1 MRQHQPAPNP
11 ITGTSREGLAV
22 NATQPPEEWRP
33 AVGHE
38 GAYEVSDQGR
48 VRSLDRMVQNRLGH
62 MVHYRGQLLKPR
74 ASGPR
79 GKQYLM
85 VSMTNGA
92 PAKVHHLVAAAF
104 IGPNPGG
111 MHVCHNDGN
120 RWNNRAENLR
130 YGTASENNFDI
141 VSHGRHRNA
150 VKTRCPQGHSLSG
163 SNLVNFELPYRKC
176 RACAAAHA
184 YVQRNPAESFEY
196 HADRYYKRYAP
207 REVA

>member
-1 MRQHQPAPNP
+1 MALNVFGSSQ
-11 ITGTSREGLAV
+11 
-22 NATQPPEEWRP
+22 
-33 AVGHE
+33 
-38 GAYEVSDQGR
+38 
-48 VRSLDRMVQNRLGH
+48 
-62 MVHYRGQLLKPR
+62 
-74 ASGPR
+74 
-79 GKQYLM
+79 QYLG
-85 VSMTNGA
+85 VVVELPETQIAG
-92 PAKVHHLVAAAF
+92 VAQQSADLARD
-104 IGPNPGG
+104 
-111 MHVCHNDGN
+111 VVVV
-120 RWNNRAENLR
+120 
-130 YGTASENNFDI
+130 ENNFDI